1 MAGKAIN
8 ATSEGAQAAAA
19 SGTHVGAS
27 SVRAGRAAQ
36 SKNIAVKAGV
46 RSEGAIVKA
55 NVQSDGT
62 GSEAGAQSAALRAKA
77 ASGATRNNEPPATGR
92 PRTRWA
98 SIGISCTLAW
108 AFLINAA
115 GGAAPE
121 GALSW
126 QASYIVL
133 AAAMVVFGFA
143 AHKAPAFLESAAA
156 GYVAAGL
163 GAVGSTV
170 LVFSFA
176 TPVLAFAQA
185 PVTILCSCVLGWL
198 YLQWGQFYVRLNT
211 RTAVGCLFVAN
222 IAGSLLKCLAHF
234 SPLPLACAITMVLP
248 VASMLLCRMALLDT
262 PRTGHA
268 AVRFESHNLRG
279 LWKVAAAVAALSFVT
294 AFLVGKSYGNQSSAP
309 TDAFLL
315 GRVCEV
321 LISAVVLGVIIG
333 AKKSF
338 NFAQLWRIV
347 LVLLALD
354 VLCQALL
361 PQVKVI
367 RSVESSAWDLLVLFT
382 WLTAADIARHAQAA
396 PPLVFGVGWAFY
408 TAPFAV
414 GSLAAGALAA
424 ANGDVTTTTALMFAL
439 ALVGTFC
446 LEVRDQDTKWIF
458 AELSGERASA
468 PEDHRSIDE
477 RCDAIAAA
485 RNLTP
490 RELEVM
496 KMLCKGRTKSYI
508 AETLYL
514 TENTVRSHTKHL
526 YTKLDVHSK
535 QELMDLVGA

>member
-1 MAGKAIN
+1 MSNGAHGAASSAHGKAC
-8 ATSEGAQAAAA
+8 APARGA
-19 SGTHVGAS
+19 
-27 SVRAGRAAQ
+27 
-36 SKNIAVKAGV
+36 
-46 RSEGAIVKA
+46 
-55 NVQSDGT
+55 
-62 GSEAGAQSAALRAKA
+62 
-77 ASGATRNNEPPATGR
+77 ATGDAR
-92 PRTRWA
+92 GCAQGADLPRFA
-98 SIGISCTLAW
+98 AIGICCTLAW

-115 GGAAPE
+115 GGATPE
-121 GALSW
+121 GAFSW

-133 AAAMVVFGFA
+133 AAAMVVFGA
-143 AHKAPAFLESAAA
+143 IARKVPAFIESATA
-156 GYVAAGL
+156 GYIAAGL
-163 GAVGSTV
+163 GAVASAALTI
-170 LVFSFA
+170 SFV
-176 TPVLAFAQA
+176 TPVLAFAQTPA
-185 PVTILCSCVLGWL
+185 TVLCSCVLGWL

-234 SPLPLACAITMVLP
+234 SPFALACAITMALP
-248 VASMLLCRMALLDT
+248 IASVLLCRMALLDV
-262 PRTGHA
+262 PRPSRA

-279 LWKVAAAVAALSFVT
+279 LWKVAAAVAVLSFVT
-294 AFLVGKSYGNQSSAP
+294 AFLVGRSFGNQSSAP

-321 LISAVVLGVIIG
+321 LISAVVLGVVIG

-354 VLCQALL
+354 VLCQALF
-361 PQVKVI
+361 PQVKLI
-367 RSVESSAWDLLVLFT
+367 RCVESSAWDLLVLFT
-382 WLTAADIARHAQAA
+382 WLTVADIARHAQANPA
-396 PPLVFGVGWAFY
+396 LVFGVSWAFY

-414 GSLAAGALAA
+414 GSVVASALAA
-424 ANGDVTTTTALMFAL
+424 ADVDIATTTVLMFAL

-446 LEVRDQDTKWIF
+446 LELRDQDTKWIF

-468 PEDHRSIDE
+468 PQDHRSIDE
-477 RCDAIAAA
+477 RCKSIAA
-485 RNLTP
+485 RRGLTP

-496 KMLCKGRTKSYI
+496 QMLCKGRTKSYI

-514 TENTVRSHTKHL
+514 TENTVRSHTKHI

>member
-1 MAGKAIN
+1 M
-8 ATSEGAQAAAA
+8 
-19 SGTHVGAS
+19 
-27 SVRAGRAAQ
+27 
-36 SKNIAVKAGV
+36 
-46 RSEGAIVKA
+46 
-55 NVQSDGT
+55 
-62 GSEAGAQSAALRAKA
+62 
-77 ASGATRNNEPPATGR
+77 
-92 PRTRWA
+92 
-98 SIGISCTLAW
+98 
-108 AFLINAA
+108 
-115 GGAAPE
+115 
-121 GALSW
+121 SW
-126 QASYIVL
+126 QASYLVL
-133 AAAMVVFGFA
+133 AAAMVAFGA
-143 AHKAPAFLESAAA
+143 IARKAPAFIGSATA

-163 GAVGSTV
+163 GAIGSAV

-176 TPVLAFAQA
+176 APMLAPIQA
-185 PVTILCSCVLGWL
+185 SATILCSCVLGWL
-198 YLQWGQFYVRLNT
+198 YLQWGQFYVQLNT
-211 RTAVGCLFVAN
+211 RTAVGCLFAAN

-234 SPLPLACAITMVLP
+234 CPLPLELAITMVLP
-248 VASMLLCRMALLDT
+248 VASMLLCRMALLDA
-262 PRTGHA
+262 PLSARA

-279 LWKVAAAVAALSFVT
+279 LWKVAAAVAVLSFVT
-294 AFLVGKSYGNQSSAP
+294 AFLVGKSFGNQSSAP

-315 GRVCEV
+315 GRICEV
-321 LISAVVLGVIIG
+321 AISSVVLGVIIG

-361 PQVKVI
+361 PQVRVI
-367 RSVESSAWDLLVLFT
+367 RCVESSAWDLLVLFT
-382 WLTAADIARHAQAA
+382 WLTVADIARHAQAA
-396 PPLVFGVGWAFY
+396 PALVFGVGWAFY

-414 GSLAAGALAA
+414 GSIVASALAA
-424 ANGDVTTTTALMFAL
+424 SDVDVATTTVLMFAL

-446 LEVRDQDTKWIF
+446 LELRDQDTKWIF
-458 AELSGERASA
+458 AELSGERSSA
-468 PEDHRSIDE
+468 PQDHRSIDE
-477 RCDAIAAA
+477 RCDAIGAQ

>member
-19 SGTHVGAS
+19 SRAHGGSS
-27 SVRAGRAAQ
+27 SVRAGKAAQ
-36 SKNIAVKAGV
+36 SKSVAVKADV
-46 RSEGAIVKA
+46 RSEDTA
-55 NVQSDGT
+55 
-62 GSEAGAQSAALRAKA
+62 SEAGAQAAVTLRAKA
-77 ASGATRNNEPPATGR
+77 VPGATRNNEPPTTGR
-92 PRTRWA
+92 PQTRWV

-115 GGAAPE
+115 GSAAPE

-133 AAAMVVFGFA
+133 AAAMVVFGFV

-163 GAVGSTV
+163 GAAGSVV

-176 TPVLAFAQA
+176 TPVLAFAQV

-234 SPLPLACAITMVLP
+234 SPLPLACAITMALP
-248 VASMLLCRMALLDT
+248 VASMLLCRMALLDA
-262 PRTGHA
+262 PRAGHA
-268 AVRFESHNLRG
+268 TVRFESHNLRG

-309 TDAFLL
+309 ADAFVL

-321 LISAVVLGVIIG
+321 LISAVVLAVVIG

-382 WLTAADIARHAQAA
+382 WLTVADIARHAQAV

-414 GSLAAGALAA
+414 GSLVAGALAA
-424 ANGDVTTTTALMFAL
+424 ASVDVATTTVLMFTL

-446 LEVRDQDTKWIF
+446 LELRDQDTKWIF

-477 RCDAIAAA
+477 RCDAIAAE